1 MFPFQGRVKAG
12 LTVFNLMSPC
22 NAGRV
27 TYGAFGFAVPI
38 LSHHL
43 PRDPAH
49 RERFLSFLSLPLS
62 PPPYTRTHIVCAN
75 TIETMPQHHSVGVR
89 AWALVSDGVDS
100 LAAFPI
106 SHATLAEV
114 LNLSKPQF
122 PHLQKGGESISFARW
137 V

>member
-1 MFPFQGRVKAG
+1 MGPSALLFLYSLTTYHVILPTGSAFSHSFP
-12 LTVFNLMSPC
+12 S
-22 NAGRV
+22 
-27 TYGAFGFAVPI
+27 
-38 LSHHL
+38 LSH
-43 PRDPAH
+43 
-49 RERFLSFLSLPLS
+49 

-75 TIETMPQHHSVGVR
+75 TIEIMPQHHSVGVK